1 MQASKLQVT
10 SEKANFAIHPF
21 LVSSFFLSL
30 FFKLTAI
37 NEVSY
42 DKQNIG
48 DRCVTRLAAQNIFL
62 REG

>member
-10 SEKANFAIHPF
+10 SEKANFVIRPF
-21 LVSSFFLSL
+21 LVSSFILSL

-42 DKQNIG
+42 VKQKIG